1 MISPPSKGMFN
12 LWPMFPK
19 PGHFV
24 GPKSSA
30 EGYKE
35 FSTNT
40 FSTQMGTNGGFS
52 LLPSLC
58 KVKDSRGHPLL
69 RSSSEPDED
78 RSV

>member
-30 EGYKE
+30 EGYKD

-40 FSTQMGTNGGFS
+40 FSTQMDTNGGVFS
-52 LLPSLC
+52 FALTL
-58 KVKDSRGHPLL
+58 
-69 RSSSEPDED
+69 
-78 RSV
+78 